1 MQKENTIS
9 VELNFAQIQ
18 MLLSCLYETNYRGL
32 IQPEDTKLFA
42 ETQEIIESAEN
53 FICDLENR
61 INLGI

>member
-9 VELNFAQIQ
+9 VELNNAQIQ

-42 ETQEIIESAEN
+42 QTQEIIEHAEN
-53 FICDLENR
+53 SIWS
-61 INLGI
+61 